1 MTNNWR
7 ILTDKD
13 RWSRNAEDVKA
24 MNIGKEHKRQQSG
37 TYHCSQ
43 AEFLV
48 HLDNEACVTS
58 MTGFY

>member
-13 RWSRNAEDVKA
+13 KHSRNAEDVKA
-24 MNIGKEHKRQQSG
+24 LNTGNEHKRQQSG
-37 TYHCSQ
+37 IYHCSQ

-48 HLDNEACVTS
+48 HLDNEACVMS
-58 MTGFY
+58 MTGF